1 MTYVISD
8 IHGCY
13 DKYIQMLKEINFTD
27 DDTLY
32 VLGDVID
39 RGDSSIKV
47 LQDMSMRANVIPIM
61 GNHEYA
67 GYHVL
72 KDVLSLMVEITEESI
87 EALSESSIDIADMAR
102 TIEIW
107 TNEYESNSTLQE
119 FRVLPP
125 DDREYLL
132 EYIEEFS
139 LYEILEVNGKQYFLT
154 HFGIPKSATLRNLHR
169 YDGYDFIEAVLDYN
183 KEYFK
188 DTVIITGHLPTFV
201 IGEEHRGRIYRN
213 KNIINI
219 DTGAVFGETLA
230 CLCLETNEEFYV

>member
-1 MTYVISD
+1 MTYALSD
-8 IHGCY
+8 IHGCF
-13 DKYIQMLKEINFTD
+13 DKYIQMLDKIRFSD

-39 RGDSSIKV
+39 RGDSSFKV

-67 GYHVL
+67 GYNIL
-72 KDVLSLMVEITEESI
+72 CDILSLMVEITDESI
-87 EALSESSIDIADMAR
+87 EALEKSNIDIADLVR

-107 TNEYESNSTLQE
+107 TNEYDSSSALQE
-119 FRVLPP
+119 FRNLPA
-125 DDREYLL
+125 DDRGYLL

-139 LYEILEVNGKQYFLT
+139 LYEIIKVNGKQFFLT
-154 HFGIPKSATLRNLHR
+154 HFGIPKGATLKNLDQ
-169 YDGYDFIEAVLDYN
+169 YDGYDFIEAELNYK

-188 DTVIITGHLPTFV
+188 DTIIVTGHLPTF
-201 IGEEHRGRIYRN
+201 IIDEAYRGRIYRAG
-213 KNIINI
+213 NIINV

-230 CLCLETNEEFYV
+230 CLCLETDEEFYV

>member
-1 MTYVISD
+1 MTYVTSD

-13 DKYIQMLKEINFTD
+13 NKYIQMLKELDFTD

-39 RGDSSIKV
+39 RGDSSMKV
-47 LQDMSMRANVIPIM
+47 LLDMSMRANVIPVM

-72 KDVLSLMVEITEESI
+72 KDVLSLMIEITEDSI

-107 TNEYESNSTLQE
+107 INEYESKPTLQE
-119 FRVLPP
+119 FRALPP
-125 DDREYLL
+125 DEREYLL

-139 LYEILEVNGKQYFLT
+139 LYEIIEVNDKQYFLT
-154 HFGIPKSATLRNLHR
+154 HFGIPKGATLKNLHR
-169 YDGYDFIEAVLDYN
+169 YDGYDFIESTIDYN

-188 DTVIITGHLPTFV
+188 DTTIITGHLPTFV
-201 IGEEHRGRIYRN
+201 VGEEYRGRIYRKN
-213 KNIINI
+213 NIINI

-230 CLCLETNEEFYV
+230 CLCLDTDEEFYV

>member
-13 DKYIQMLKEINFTD
+13 DKYIQMLELIDFSD

-39 RGDSSIKV
+39 RGDSSMRI
-47 LQDMSMRANVIPIM
+47 LQDMSKRANVVPIM

-72 KDVLSLMVEITEESI
+72 KDILSLMVEITDESI
-87 EALSESSIDIADMAR
+87 EALSKTNIDIADMAR

-107 TNEYESNSTLQE
+107 TNEYDGNSSLKE
-119 FRVLPP
+119 FRELPP
-125 DDREYLL
+125 DEREYVL

-139 LYEILEVNGKQYFLT
+139 LYEIIDVNGKQFLLT
-154 HFGIPKSATLRNLHR
+154 HFGIPKGATLKNLNK
-169 YDGYDFIEAVLDYN
+169 YDGYDFIEATIDYN

-188 DTVIITGHLPTFV
+188 DTIIITGHLPTFV
-201 IGEEHRGRIYRN
+201 IDESYRGRIYR
-213 KNIINI
+213 KNNNINI

-230 CLCLETNEEFYV
+230 CLCLDTDEEFYV